1 MLADEPEGALEDA
14 LGDEAA
20 DWDAPVEAEDAVADW
35 GAEDAEDA
43 VPAEEAEEAGEAG
56 EEAGEEAAADDAWDA
71 EAALELAWEPAHPT
85 SARIPHATSATI
97 AYLIRIIS
105 HLHMPQGTVPSYA
118 F

>member
-1 MLADEPEGALEDA
+1 MLADEPEGALWDA

-20 DWDAPVEAEDAVADW
+20 DWDAPEDAEDAVADW

-56 EEAGEEAAADDAWDA
+56 EEAAADDAWDA
-71 EAALELAWEPAHPT
+71 EAALELVWAPAHPA
-85 SARIPHATSATI
+85 SARTPHATSATI
-97 AYLIRIIS
+97 AFLIRIIS
-105 HLHMPQGTVPSYA
+105 YLHMPQGTVPSYA